1 MTHTA
6 EMIEVETV
14 IDVLEEIEETTTDTA
29 EIETEEMMIDVLEEM
44 TEVEI
49 TKLTVEEEMKTD
61 VLTEIEEMTD
71 TTIETEETIDIM
83 TETGIMPA
91 ETEQTTTIL
100 EGMKGISTDVGKTLL
115 HHCYKG
121 FKESSMVIIDNASK
135 IVSPA
140 INEGLDNLK
149 ESIPELKH
157 SVDTIT
163 SIPVISK
170 FLRKQKYNKK

>member
-1 MTHTA
+1 MTS
-6 EMIEVETV
+6 
-14 IDVLEEIEETTTDTA
+14 TTHIA
-29 EIETEEMMIDVLEEM
+29 EM
-44 TEVEI
+44 TEVETEETTI
-49 TKLTVEEEMKTD
+49 EVE
-61 VLTEIEEMTD
+61 IGI
-71 TTIETEETIDIM
+71 TIETEETTGMIEVE

-91 ETEQTTTIL
+91 ETEEITTIL
-100 EGMKGISTDVGKTLL
+100 EGMTGISTEVGKTLL

-170 FLRKQKYNKK
+170 FLRKQKHNKK

>member
-1 MTHTA
+1 MTSTTHIA
-6 EMIEVETV
+6 EMTEAETM

-29 EIETEEMMIDVLEEM
+29 EIEET

-71 TTIETEETIDIM
+71 TTIETEET

-91 ETEQTTTIL
+91 ETEETTTIL
-100 EGMKGISTDVGKTLL
+100 EGTTGIATEVGKTLL

-170 FLRKQKYNKK
+170 FLRK